1 MSKVKRILEERG
13 NTHGSYEHIV
23 NARAA
28 ILEELTTL
36 YKHRHPNK
44 EVPTV
49 LEVMWSDVILK
60 LVRSSANPQHQD
72 NWDDLAGY
80 SIIIQELMD
89 RENALALPDSDD
101 DEQWRHA

>member
-1 MSKVKRILEERG
+1 MRIIYLVHQIRNILKERG
-13 NTHGSYEHIV
+13 NTHGSYKHIV

-36 YKHRHPNK
+36 YRHRHPNK

-49 LEVMWSDVILK
+49 LEVMWSDVLLK
-60 LVRSSANPQHQD
+60 LVRSAANPNHQD

-80 SIIIQELMD
+80 ANIIQEYMED
-89 RENALALPDSDD
+89 ANASKS
-101 DEQWRHA
+101 